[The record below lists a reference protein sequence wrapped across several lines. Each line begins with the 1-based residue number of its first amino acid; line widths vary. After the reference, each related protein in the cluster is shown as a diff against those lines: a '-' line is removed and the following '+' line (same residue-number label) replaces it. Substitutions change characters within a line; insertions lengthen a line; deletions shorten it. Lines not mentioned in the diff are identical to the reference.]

1 MKIKLILATILI
13 VGAVLS
19 CWLIKYQYD
28 KINTLEKQKNE
39 LEQTLEKAR
48 QANVE
53 ANNQIKKLRQL
64 KATDNETADWYN
76 SRLPD
81 SVLMLLQERYG
92 KRN

>member
-1 MKIKLILATILI
+1 MHIKLILAA
-13 VGAVLS
+13 VAVAGALFVA
-19 CWLIKYQYD
+19 WLIKHQYD
-28 KINTLEKQKNE
+28 EITTLTAQKNE
-39 LEQTLEKAR
+39 LEATLEKAR

-76 SRLPD
+76 RRLPD

-92 KRN
+92 YAE